1 MKKEKLFTFIVV
13 TIIAYWSVTFSA
25 QPEEAVIIHWNDFHA
40 ANVSYKP
47 IYEDP
52 EGIFVGGYANLAGYI
67 DSLKGI
73 YPEAITLNAGDD
85 YQGSPISSITKGMS
99 QILILNK
106 VMPTVFTLGNHE
118 FDYGVDNLK
127 NALNR
132 AKFQIV
138 SSNIYDSTKSGLLV
152 DPYIIVHSGKVRI
165 AVIGF
170 ILKDLKQ
177 SVLPESI
184 KGMGILDPL
193 ETVNKYIE
201 EVNDK
206 SDLIVVLSHNG
217 FECDS
222 LLALQLSEVDII
234 IGGHSHTILHQP
246 VVVND
251 ILVCQ
256 AGSHGRFVGLLD
268 AKVNI
273 EEKRIDFYSYK
284 LIETE
289 LGKVRPLQPVAH
301 VVDSLEATIEKEMNK
316 TIGILKTPWIRN
328 SRSES
333 NLGNW
338 ITNVMRNSFN
348 VDMAF
353 QNSDGIRKGLGAGP
367 IKVRDIWE
375 ISPFDNTIM
384 RVTITDSQLKNLLQ
398 WRIKNPRDLL
408 QVSGLNV
415 VYNSKTKKI
424 ISAKV
429 NGKPIKNERKYTFV
443 TNSYVVGY
451 FRRFFGI
458 RPEDVKIEST
468 GIISREPLIKAVKN
482 QGIIESSL
490 EARLV
495 DIAK

>member
-1 MKKEKLFTFIVV
+1 MPQIFHTSRSMKI
-13 TIIAYWSVTFSA
+13 
-25 QPEEAVIIHWNDFHA
+25 
-40 ANVSYKP
+40 
-47 IYEDP
+47 
-52 EGIFVGGYANLAGYI
+52 
-67 DSLKGI
+67 LKGFLL
-73 YPEAITLNAGDD
+73 E
-85 YQGSPISSITKGMS
+85 GM
-99 QILILNK
+99 LILRVILN
-106 VMPTVFTLGNHE
+106 TV
-118 FDYGVDNLK
+118 
-127 NALNR
+127 
-132 AKFQIV
+132 KFQVV
-138 SSNIYDSTKSGLLV
+138 SSNIYDSTKSGLLI
-152 DPYIIVHSGKVRI
+152 DPYIIVHSRKVRI
-165 AVIGF
+165 AFIGF

-177 SVLPESI
+177 SVLPGAV

-217 FECDS
+217 FEYDS

-273 EEKRIDFYSYK
+273 EEKRIYSYNYK

-316 TIGILKTPWIRN
+316 TIGTLKTPWIRN

-408 QVSGLNV
+408 
-415 VYNSKTKKI
+415 
-424 ISAKV
+424 
-429 NGKPIKNERKYTFV
+429 
-443 TNSYVVGY
+443 
-451 FRRFFGI
+451 
-458 RPEDVKIEST
+458 
-468 GIISREPLIKAVKN
+468 
-482 QGIIESSL
+482 
-490 EARLV
+490 
-495 DIAK
+495 